1 MIATL
6 KRREFITLLGGA
18 AAWPVGAPAQQASMP
33 VLGFLYAGSPE
44 PSTHL
49 VAAFRAGLSEV
60 GYVEGRNLSIEFRWA
75 HNQPDRL
82 PELASDLITRRVV
95 AIVAPGS
102 LLGPIAAKAATTSIP
117 IVFSMGGDP
126 VEVGLVSSLNRPGG
140 NVTGVT
146 SMNVDLGSKRLGLL
160 HELLP
165 GARRFAL
172 LAYVSPFTNPLIR
185 DVQAGASSVGAEV
198 EVIYANDIGDID
210 AAFAGIVQKRL
221 DALVV
226 SPGPL
231 FNNNRVQLAIL
242 AARNAIPAIYS
253 SREFSEAGG
262 LMSYGPSITEEF
274 RLRRSRP

>member
-1 MIATL
+1 MIE
-6 KRREFITLLGGA
+6 RREFIALLGGA
-18 AAWPVGAPAQQASMP
+18 VTWPLAARAQQASMP

-49 VAAFRAGLSEV
+49 VAAFRAGLSEA

-82 PELASDLITRRVV
+82 PELASDLITRRQV
-95 AIVAPGS
+95 AMLAPGS
-102 LLGPIAAKAATTSIP
+102 LPGPTACKAGTTSIP

-185 DVQAGASSVGAEV
+185 
-198 EVIYANDIGDID
+198 
-210 AAFAGIVQKRL
+210 
-221 DALVV
+221 
-226 SPGPL
+226 
-231 FNNNRVQLAIL
+231 
-242 AARNAIPAIYS
+242 
-253 SREFSEAGG
+253 
-262 LMSYGPSITEEF
+262 
-274 RLRRSRP
+274 